1 MRACTNVPIVGG
13 LQTLSLNRGTSLG
26 LKAQR
31 TDANGDPITTQAT
44 EVYFTVKHMW
54 RDTNFIIQK
63 SLADMT
69 FDEQGFYHFTS
80 TPEDTEGVP
89 YGKYVWDFTAV
100 EGADVYRGKPAHGYF
115 IIGNSAG
122 WIVNE
127 TEE

>member
-1 MRACTNVPIVGG
+1 M
-13 LQTLSLNRGTSLG
+13 QTLSLNRGTSLG

-31 TDANGDPITTQAT
+31 LDANGDPITTQAT

-63 SLADMT
+63 RVADMT
-69 FDEQGFYHFTS
+69 FDEQGFYHFTIA
-80 TPEDTEGVP
+80 PEDTEGMP

-115 IIGNSAG
+115 VIGNSAG

>member
-31 TDANGDPITTQAT
+31 IDADGNVIMQRA
-44 EVYFTVKHMW
+44 EEIYFTVKNKW
-54 RDTNFIIQK
+54 TDTSYVIQK

-69 FDEQGFYHFTS
+69 FDQQGYYHFTIA
-80 TPEDTEGVP
+80 PEDTEQLS

-100 EGADVYRGKPAHGYF
+100 ENDDAYRAKPAHGYF
-115 IIGNSAG
+115 VIGNSAG
-122 WIVNE
+122 WIINE
-127 TEE
+127 TED